1 MVSDDA
7 PRIAALI
14 VSYRSRNRKSLA
26 SVFSTLS
33 VDDYWVSLIRDAI
46 EMLDRRSFCVIFC
59 KKRLPDG
66 SNNELP
72 AEARA
77 RCPDAHFVVLFCSGE
92 WDAYLNALRLG
103 ATEVLRCPLHSTD
116 VGLAI
121 IRAI

>member
-1 MVSDDA
+1 MVPDDA

-14 VSYRSRNRKSLA
+14 VSYRSHNRKSLA
-26 SVFSTLS
+26 SVFSTLP
-33 VDDYWVSLIRDAI
+33 VDDYWVSRIRDAV

-59 KKRLPDG
+59 EKRLPDD
-66 SNNELP
+66 SYNELP

-77 RCPDAHFVVLFCSGE
+77 RYPDVLFCIGE

-116 VGLAI
+116 VGPAI